1 MTRSPGRL
9 LHELRSVM
17 TTRGKEVKPQRVLTP
32 VSRGAEVATTQHHEL
47 RQVTDVASRLD
58 RTEPF
63 RCIVSIT
70 IPA

>member
-1 MTRSPGRL
+1 
-9 LHELRSVM
+9 
-17 TTRGKEVKPQRVLTP
+17 VLTP